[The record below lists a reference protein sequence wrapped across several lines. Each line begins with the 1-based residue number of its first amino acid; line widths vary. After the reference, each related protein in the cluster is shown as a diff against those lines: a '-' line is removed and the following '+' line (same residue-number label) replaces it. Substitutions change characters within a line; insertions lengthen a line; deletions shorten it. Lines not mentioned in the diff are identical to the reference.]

1 MSTPHHETRAPQR
14 AAHAYSVTRVRRLGS
29 TLAFLAGLALA
40 GCGGGAAAPPEMVVD
55 RTSCDHCR
63 MLISDVRF
71 AAAFEQPPAAANV
84 FDDIGCL
91 LTAVRNA
98 SASGAT
104 FWFRDANDGE
114 WIPGA
119 QAVFVSAPGL
129 RTPMSGG
136 IVAYRDAAAAEQAA
150 GREGGTVLRTVTE
163 LLESTKAGSGS

>member
-1 MSTPHHETRAPQR
+1 MPTRQM
-14 AAHAYSVTRVRRLGS
+14 
-29 TLAFLAGLALA
+29 LALIAVLSLA
-40 GCGGGAAAPPEMVVD
+40 GCSGSADAPPEIVVD
-55 RTSCDHCR
+55 RSACDHCR

-71 AAAFEQPPAAANV
+71 AAAHQQAPAAARV

-91 LTAVRNA
+91 LTAVKDGNT
-98 SASGAT
+98 SGAT

-119 QAVFVSAPGL
+119 QAVFVRSSGL

-136 IVAYRDAAAAEQAA
+136 IVAYRDLAAAEQAVQQH
-150 GREGGTVLRTVTE
+150 GGTILRSVTG